1 MQSQLVSSV
10 CERYGTTGVLR
21 SSTMNSM
28 MKRVFDN
35 LMFLNT
41 EIDWSMYTIPMFEV
55 TFSDFLLPIWKK
67 E

>member
-41 EIDWSMYTIPMFEV
+41 EID
-55 TFSDFLLPIWKK
+55 
-67 E
+67 